1 MPEYRAPVVVNLIV
15 IELMDSVIERDVN
28 FMLLF
33 YNEQTALGLLTEFT
47 AKEQDDGDAREN
59 WSDGNEMTMS
69 KSSVKVVTAEKV
81 KE

>member
-28 FMLLF
+28 FILLF

-47 AKEQDDGDAREN
+47 ANEQDDGDVREN
-59 WSDGNEMTMS
+59 CVGGNEMTMS
-69 KSSVKVVTAEKV
+69 KSSVKAVTAEKV